1 MKSWTDFIPLFL
13 GVGAICVTLGVG
25 TCSTNARIGDVNAR
39 LDDANANVNARLDDA
54 NANVNARLDAVQ
66 VDIRGLR
73 ALLIDS
79 LKRPEPAD

>member
-1 MKSWTDFIPLFL
+1 MM
-13 GVGAICVTLGVG
+13 
-25 TCSTNARIGDVNAR
+25 
-39 LDDANANVNARLDDA
+39 NANVNARLDDA

>member
-39 LDDANANVNARLDDA
+39 LDDANANVNARLD
-54 NANVNARLDAVQ
+54 AVQ